1 MDARLESLEAWDS
14 APRSDRVEL
23 SRVIAD
29 RLQEH
34 DRPIEFHQLIEV
46 EPFRPEPALPRLPRR
61 HVALF
66 RDTVAEVTFALIPGG
81 QVPRWGEPQKKAIL
95 AAMNAIEGWRDDAAT
110 RGLAD
115 VRPYGASRF
124 DVASMFADA
133 PRLSPFLAAVRPI
146 TAATPGLDHLD
157 WKKTRMS
164 SGQKGEPKAIAL
176 LEAELPALLDARGWR
191 LPTRHQ
197 AWWMTAPD
205 PRWVFPWGETL
216 PRWMCS
222 SEVDEDEP
230 PEEYEERDPFGVAF
244 PYDADDEGFERAN
257 AFGLVDLLAASYW
270 VQLDDQLG
278 WHGGAAECYPWQAC
292 GEWAGFISR
301 AVAPEA
307 DPAKDRYAHNFGHR
321 LRPVISLGD
330 PA

>member
-1 MDARLESLEAWDS
+1 MDARLESLEQWDA
-14 APRSDRVEL
+14 APRSERVEL
-23 SRVIAD
+23 ARVLAD
-29 RLQEH
+29 RLQEQGKPL
-34 DRPIEFHQLIEV
+34 DFEELLEI
-46 EPFRPEPALPRLPRR
+46 EPFRPEASMPRLPKR

-66 RDTVAEVTFALIPGG
+66 RDKAAKVSFALIPGG
-81 QVPRWGEPQKKAIL
+81 QVPRWGEPQEKAIL
-95 AAMNAIEGWRDDAAT
+95 RAMQAIEGWRDDAAT
-110 RGLAD
+110 RGIAQ
-115 VRPYGASRF
+115 VRPYGASGF
-124 DVASMFADA
+124 DVQSMFEEA
-133 PRLSPFLAAVRPI
+133 PKLAPFLVAVRAI

-164 SGQKGEPKAIAL
+164 HAQKGEAREIAL
-176 LEAELPALLDARGWR
+176 LEGELPALLQARGWS

-205 PRWVFPWGETL
+205 PRWVFPWGDKL
-216 PRWMCS
+216 PKWMCDGEDGEEP
-222 SEVDEDEP
+222 SEEEDD
-230 PEEYEERDPFGVAF
+230 RDPFGAAF
-244 PYDADDEGFERAN
+244 PYDSADEGFERAN

-270 VQLDDQLG
+270 VQLEGELG

-301 AVAPEA
+301 AVAPEP

-321 LRPVISLGD
+321 LRPVISIGE